1 MNKLP
6 QSLRLFCR
14 ARLWAVALFFTL
26 VTVGYCAAETLVDDS
41 GQTISFNKP
50 FTRIISLYP
59 AHTENIASMGA
70 TGAIIGISSS
80 DDYPPKILDRKKYS
94 YREDPEKFIGA
105 RPDLVLIRPMIQ
117 RSYPEFV
124 NKLQDAGIKVVSLQP
139 NNVDEMFVYWQK
151 LGQLTGKQQ
160 EAQEMISTFS
170 AAIKRFQEEVETIP
184 PDRRP
189 TVYFEAIHTKMK
201 TFAPDSIAALVL
213 QTSGAVNIGEDAT
226 QVRQTNIGYFGK
238 EELLSHGAKIDFYV
252 AQVGRM
258 NPVTADIIA
267 QEPGYQA
274 IKAVREGNIFLIE
287 EQLVSRPTMRILEGI
302 EKLMTLFYPSR
313 QQSGN

>member
-1 MNKLP
+1 MNKLTS
-6 QSLRLFCR
+6 SLLLCCR
-14 ARLWAVALFFTL
+14 ARLWAVAFLIIL
-26 VTVGYCAAETLVDDS
+26 VNVGHCAAETLVDDA
-41 GQTISFNKP
+41 GQTISFDKP

-59 AHTENIASMGA
+59 AHTENLVSMGA
-70 TGAIIGISSS
+70 ADTVIGISAS
-80 DDYPPKILDRKKYS
+80 DDFPPEILDRKKYS

-124 NKLQDAGIKVVSLQP
+124 NKLQNAGIKVVSLQP
-139 NNVDEMFVYWQK
+139 NNADEMFAYWQK
-151 LGQLTGKQQ
+151 LGILTGKQQ
-160 EAQEMISTFS
+160 EAQKMIDAFS
-170 AAIKRFQEEVETIP
+170 GAIKKFQKEVGTIP

-213 QTSGAVNIGEDAT
+213 RTAGAMNIGEDAT

-238 EELLSHGAKIDFYV
+238 EELLSHGAEIDFYV

-258 NPVTADIIA
+258 NPVTVDIIA

-274 IKAVREGNIFLIE
+274 IKAVREGKIFLIE

-302 EKLMTLFYPSR
+302 EKLLALFYPSR
-313 QQSGN
+313 QTSN